1 MSCRSSKSC
10 TYQTSLRLETSN
22 EPTTTQESQVESQA
36 EVSLAKPEKSQN
48 LPLPPAL
55 EAAAEQNFASF
66 YLRQTTQE
74 FADDLDKL
82 RTASDFND
90 RSVELLVDS
99 LQKGTACFSKQDRI
113 RVGRAGMET

>member
-1 MSCRSSKSC
+1 MS
-10 TYQTSLRLETSN
+10 TETTN
-22 EPTTTQESQVESQA
+22 EPATAQNSQVESQA
-36 EVSLAKPEKSQN
+36 KNSDLNLEKSQN
-48 LPLPPAL
+48 APLTPAL

-113 RVGRAGMET
+113 RVGRVGMET

>member
-1 MSCRSSKSC
+1 LYLPVLA
-10 TYQTSLRLETSN
+10 TETTN
-22 EPTTTQESQVESQA
+22 EPATIQDSQVELQA
-36 EVSLAKPEKSQN
+36 KNSNAKTEKSQN
-48 LPLPPAL
+48 PPLTPAL

-113 RVGRAGMET
+113 RVGRVGVEK

>member
-1 MSCRSSKSC
+1 MTIVRVMSV
-10 TYQTSLRLETSN
+10 ETPSA
-22 EPTTTQESQVESQA
+22 PAACGGDCCAA
-36 EVSLAKPEKSQN
+36 ETEKSQN
-48 LPLPPAL
+48 PPLTPAL

-113 RVGRAGMET
+113 RVGRVGVEK